1 MLFKEIIAVLLES
14 QEIRGLL
21 QKMQCFG
28 MLGQMVSIVNNC
40 DVKP

>member
-21 QKMQCFG
+21 QTMQDRNVMATG
-28 MLGQMVSIVNNC
+28 KLSNNC
-40 DVKP
+40 AVKP